1 MQGSGEPARRDAVTD
16 QELRREAVDR
26 AYRDHA
32 DDVYRVAYAILRDTE
47 AAVDATH
54 DTFARAFER
63 WDQYDSNRPLRA
75 WLHGIVSHAALDD
88 LRRRR
93 VRRLAVPAVAQVRS
107 VSAGGAWGVAVDPS
121 AAVVDRDLVEHA
133 LADLKPDVRAALVL
147 RHYYGYDYAEI
158 AGFLRTSPGNV
169 GAILSRAHA
178 ALRTRLITDQAAS
191 DDTATATRAVR

>member
-1 MQGSGEPARRDAVTD
+1 VTD
-16 QELRREAVDR
+16 QELRLDAVDR

-54 DTFARAFER
+54 DTFVRAFER
-63 WDQYDSNRPLRA
+63 WEQYDSNRSLSA
-75 WLHGIVSHAALDD
+75 WLHGIASHAALDD

-93 VRRLAVPAVAQVRS
+93 VRQLAAPAVGQLRS
-107 VSAGGAWGVAVDPS
+107 VTAGGAGIAADPS
-121 AAVVDRDLVEHA
+121 LQVVSRDLVEGA
-133 LADLKPDVRAALVL
+133 MADLKPDVRAALVL

-169 GAILSRAHA
+169 GSILSRAHA
-178 ALRTRLITDQAAS
+178 TLRARLAQDQATS
-191 DDTATATRAVR
+191 DDPATLKRAVR